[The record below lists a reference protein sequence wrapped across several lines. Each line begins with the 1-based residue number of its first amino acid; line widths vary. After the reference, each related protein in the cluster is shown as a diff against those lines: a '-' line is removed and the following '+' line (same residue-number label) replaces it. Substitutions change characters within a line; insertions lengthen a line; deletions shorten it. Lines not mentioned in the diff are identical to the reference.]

1 MKVFLRFL
9 LLATGFVLA
18 APAFSTAVLYTDRTA
33 FLAATTGDT
42 NIDFNGIA
50 APGSFVGYGAGP
62 LSLSG
67 VTFTGNG
74 SMFVLDPGYYG
85 FPYGGGGFL
94 NSDYAGPNVITATL
108 PSGVTAVG
116 IDYGSLFSGGAT
128 FDITLS
134 TGDSFKFSTGGST
147 ADDNLGFAGVVSTI
161 PFASIV
167 FTMPDSPGYN
177 AIDNFTFAQTA
188 VPEPASLLLLGVGL
202 AGMLAGVR
210 RRQ

>member
-1 MKVFLRFL
+1 
-9 LLATGFVLA
+9 G
-18 APAFSTAVLYTDRTA
+18 A

-50 APGSFVGYGAGP
+50 SAGSFVAYGAGP

-74 SMFVLDPGYYG
+74 SMFVIDPGYYG

-94 NSDYAGPNVITATL
+94 NSDHGDPNVITATL
-108 PSGVTAVG
+108 PSGVIAVG

-134 TGDSFKFSTGGST
+134 TGDIFKFSTDGST
-147 ADDNLGFAGVVSTI
+147 ADGTLGFAGVVSTI
-161 PFASIV
+161 PFASIA
-167 FTMPDSPGYN
+167 FAMPDSLGYN
-177 AIDNFTFAQTA
+177 AIDNFTFAQAA
-188 VPEPASLLLLGVGL
+188 VPEPALLPLLGAGL

-210 RRQ
+210 RKQ